1 MVNKYSLKMVTRVN
15 SIIYNVRYT
24 NTFITGEIYYE
35 GEDCFCN
42 TLLNYANCT
51 LSQHRNESFR

>member
-35 GEDCFCN
+35 GED
-42 TLLNYANCT
+42 
-51 LSQHRNESFR
+51 SFVIHC